1 MSTLPEVS
9 EIRRWS
15 IQPGDRLI
23 VRCEGHVTPAQ
34 AETLRVRMRVFLQL
48 PDDFPLVI
56 VDGGVTVEVASGP

>member
-1 MSTLPEVS
+1 MSGLPEVT

-23 VRCEGHVTPAQ
+23 IQCEQRITPQQAQ
-34 AETLRVRMRVFLQL
+34 TIRDRVRMFLQL